1 MCTAL
6 ITIWGAVV
14 SDRLTSEHYRRMAE
28 RLLQA
33 ALEAPAEKKQEIM
46 RHAADYL
53 AFARKQDERPD
64 AAQET
69 TKQAGHGAEDQHHQV
84 RQLIKEALDL
94 PTPQEFEK
102 FLDFNTSFRRLGVWN
117 ARMAYIQRPGAR
129 VIATEYEWKKADRFV
144 VPDAVPI
151 IILWP
156 SSPIRLV
163 YELEDT
169 GPPFD
174 RGSINDPFA
183 VAGKFD
189 PRALSALHSNL
200 KKQKSFRI
208 DIEARRQ
215 GFNRAGTASSHG
227 NAIGPW
233 SNGDLLGQF
242 AERNAESG
250 HCSASGGIPAFRI
263 TVSDRLEQKE
273 AFVTIAHELGHIFL
287 GHLGSCSSQRGDK
300 DQESGWPDRCFLG
313 KNEKEVEAEAVAYL
327 VASRAGI
334 VPASARYL
342 RTYAQ
347 SADMAKINIDLIV
360 RSAARIERMCK
371 IRYGSMEFGAAS

>member
-1 MCTAL
+1 
-6 ITIWGAVV
+6 V
-14 SDRLTSEHYRRMAE
+14 SDRLTGEQYRRIAE
-28 RLLQA
+28 GLLQA
-33 ALEAPAEKKQEIM
+33 AIEAPAEKKQEILC
-46 RHAADYL
+46 HAAEYL
-53 AFARKQDERPD
+53 AFARKQEERAEGMPESTEQ
-64 AAQET
+64 AQ
-69 TKQAGHGAEDQHHQV
+69 QRADDQHRQV
-84 RQLIKEALDL
+84 RQLIKDALDL
-94 PTPQEFEK
+94 PTPEEFEK
-102 FLDFNTSFRRLGVWN
+102 FLDFNTKFRRLGVWN

-129 VIATEYEWKKADRFV
+129 VIATEYEWKKVGRFV

-169 GPPFD
+169 GPLVE
-174 RGSINDPFA
+174 RESINDPFA
-183 VAGKFD
+183 VAGKLD

-208 DIEARRQ
+208 HIEARRQ
-215 GFNRAGTASSHG
+215 GFNRAGSASSHG
-227 NAIGPW
+227 NAAEPAPGPW
-233 SNGDLLGQF
+233 SNGDRLGQL

-250 HCSASGGIPAFRI
+250 HCSASDGIPVFRI

-273 AFVTIAHELGHIFL
+273 AFVTITHELGHIFL
-287 GHLGSCSSQRGDK
+287 GHLGPCNSQRGDK

-313 KNEKEVEAEAVAYL
+313 KNEKEVEAEAVAFV

-371 IRYGSMEFGAAS
+371 VRYGSVEFGPAS